1 MLCKKAKKNLS
12 QYFDGVLDSRSSIE
26 ISNHL
31 KECGSCREDLTRL
44 SKLHNR
50 LSSIEKIEVP
60 DFVYPLIQTR
70 WKNEANKTWFARMKD
85 AAELRWSRIRT
96 TGFQFYW
103 TKALGTI
110 MAAFC
115 FSVISSSIDPFYPAG
130 STSPAIASQY
140 MSREYSEQIRSAI
153 SINFGRFP
161 IEQYQENNKHY
172 PAIDD
177 QYYLPFWDSIPETIQ
192 EENFSVV
199 FAVDPSGT
207 VRAENVLEYPDDET
221 LLQNLNF
228 IESARGR
235 PGSLNGKYVPSP
247 MVVNFNY
254 SVVTPPLE

>member
-1 MLCKKAKKNLS
+1 MLCKKAKKKLS

-31 KECGSCREDLTRL
+31 NECDSCREDLAGL
-44 SKLHNR
+44 LKLHSR
-50 LSSIEKIEVP
+50 LSSIEKIEIP
-60 DFVYPLIQTR
+60 DFVYPLIQTQL
-70 WKNEANKTWFARMKD
+70 KNEVNKKWLDRMKD

-103 TKALGTI
+103 TKALGTL

-115 FSVISSSIDPFYPAG
+115 FSMISSSIDPFYPTG
-130 STSPAIASQY
+130 STSPNASQY
-140 MSREYSEQIRSAI
+140 LSREYSEQIRSAI

-161 IEQYQENNKHY
+161 IEQYQKSNQHF

-177 QYYLPFWDSIPETIQ
+177 QYYLPFWDSIPETTH
-192 EENFSVV
+192 EEDFSVV

-221 LLQNLNF
+221 LLQSLNV
-228 IESARGR
+228 IEFARGR

-254 SVVTPPLE
+254 STVTPPSE

>member
-26 ISNHL
+26 ISDHL
-31 KECGSCREDLTRL
+31 KECGSCRADLTRL

-50 LSSIEKIEVP
+50 LSSIEKLEVP

-70 WKNEANKTWFARMKD
+70 LRNEANKTWLDRMKD
-85 AAELRWSRIRT
+85 AVELRWSRIRT

-115 FSVISSSIDPFYPAG
+115 FSVISSSIDPFYPTG
-130 STSPAIASQY
+130 SASPTIASQY
-140 MSREYSEQIRSAI
+140 LSREYSEQLCSAI
-153 SINFGRFP
+153 SVNFGRFP
-161 IEQYQENNKHY
+161 LEHYRNNNRHD
-172 PAIDD
+172 PAIND
-177 QYYLPFWDSIPETIQ
+177 QYYIPFWDSIPKTTH
-192 EENFSVV
+192 EEDFSIV
-199 FAVDPSGT
+199 FAIDPSGT
-207 VRAENVLEYPDDET
+207 VRAEKVLEYPEDEA
-221 LLQNLNF
+221 LLQNLNVL
-228 IESARGR
+228 EYARGR

-254 SVVTPPLE
+254 STVTPPSE